1 MDRPQGDD
9 LSRLIER
16 RRALG
21 DAGALRIGD
30 QRSSYHYSYAQLAAL
45 VEQSVAVLIGAGVEA
60 GELVLCPIT
69 PVLDSVLMQWA
80 LARLG
85 VAMLPVRADLP
96 RSRRESLIRATGA
109 EWWWQPAD
117 TSANIRP
124 AGALIRSGSA
134 HASAPAPLHSPKFPS
149 VPATTSTTAA
159 AHSHPTL
166 TPTPMPAG
174 PTLHQTAVMPDL
186 SLAPALLVETSGSSA
201 EPKLVMLSAAAIIAS
216 CQAVNARLDLKRG
229 DHWLCVLPRQHV
241 GGLAIG
247 YRCALAGAEL
257 VVQARFEAEQV
268 QAALWDERIT
278 HLSLVPAMLERLL
291 GVNPAPPPWL
301 RVVLL
306 GGQGIDSNL
315 ARRAVEQG
323 WPLYLGYGMTETFSQ
338 VAGGWIG
345 ADGLPQPGLMPL
357 DDVELDC
364 PSCHQIQYQASSDAS
379 NVAPRQAPSPASQQ
393 AQPLRIRGPMLMLG
407 YANPTRKPGA
417 GLDDGWLQT
426 SDLACRLPGGGIQIL
441 GRADDVVL
449 IAGINVL
456 PAEIEQEL
464 AQLDQIAEIAVIG
477 VPDPTWG
484 HRLVALYVGELEP
497 PQLEAWCRSNL
508 PSHQRPRMFARLESL
523 PTLSSGKPDR
533 RALIARAEALGGRRS
548 SSKDPAMPG

>member
-1 MDRPQGDD
+1 M
-9 LSRLIER
+9 LIER
-16 RRALG
+16 RRVLG

-30 QRSSYHYSYAQLAAL
+30 QRYSYAELATL
-45 VEQSVAVLIGAGVEA
+45 VEQRMALLIGAGLAA
-60 GELVLCPIT
+60 GELVLCPTT

-80 LARLG
+80 LAG
-85 VAMLPVRADLP
+85 VGAAMLPVRADLP
-96 RSRRESLIRATGA
+96 HSRLESLIRATGA
-109 EWWWQPAD
+109 ECWWQPAD
-117 TSANIRP
+117 RDATTDANTQP
-124 AGALIRSGSA
+124 VGALIRSGSA
-134 HASAPAPLHSPKFPS
+134 S
-149 VPATTSTTAA
+149 VPATTYSAA
-159 AHSHPTL
+159 ATDSP
-166 TPTPMPAG
+166 PRPAPAG
-174 PTLHQTAVMPDL
+174 PTLHQTAVMPDPA
-186 SLAPALLVETSGSSA
+186 LAPALLVETSGSSA

-229 DHWLCVLPRQHV
+229 DRWLCLLPRQHV

-268 QAALWDERIT
+268 QAALWDARIT

-291 GVNPAPPPWL
+291 GVNPLPPPWL
-301 RVVLL
+301 GVVLL
-306 GGQGIDSNL
+306 GGQGIDRNL

-345 ADGLPQPGLMPL
+345 ADGLPRPGLMPL
-357 DDVELDC
+357 DGVELDC
-364 PSCHQIQYQASSDAS
+364 PSCDQIQYQASSQAS
-379 NVAPRQAPSPASQQ
+379 QQASQPASQP

-417 GLDDGWLQT
+417 GLDNGWLQT
-426 SDLACRLPGGGIQIL
+426 SDLACRRPGGGIQIL

-456 PAEIEQEL
+456 PAEIEQKL
-464 AQLDQIAEIAVIG
+464 AQLDQIAEIAIIG

-484 HRLVALYVGELEP
+484 HRLVALYVGALEP
-497 PQLEAWCRSNL
+497 PQLEAWCRGNL
-508 PSHQRPRMFARLESL
+508 PSHQRPRTFARLESL
-523 PTLSSGKPDR
+523 PRLSSGKRDR
-533 RALIARAEALGGRRS
+533 RALIARAEEH
-548 SSKDPAMPG
+548 